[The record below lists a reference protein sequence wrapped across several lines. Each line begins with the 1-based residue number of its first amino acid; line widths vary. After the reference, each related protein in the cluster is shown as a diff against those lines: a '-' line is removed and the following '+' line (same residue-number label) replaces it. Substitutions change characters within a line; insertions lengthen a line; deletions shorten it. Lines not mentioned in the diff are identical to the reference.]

1 MFEKAKIEK
10 RAFGATVVEIL
21 NEFPG
26 ETRANPR
33 TVDALKVENE
43 EKVLNPKSTKSGD
56 DKESFRIRKTEI
68 EFGERFTSCT
78 KLSPL
83 VKFEFVVVVSS
94 EEVLIVIVPEVVSFI
109 TATVKNDPVPVGGKE
124 N

>member
-68 EFGERFTSCT
+68 EFGERFTS
-78 KLSPL
+78 
-83 VKFEFVVVVSS
+83 
-94 EEVLIVIVPEVVSFI
+94 
-109 TATVKNDPVPVGGKE
+109 
-124 N
+124 